1 MMNLYD
7 SEYGSH
13 VKSYKKRIIE
23 VINRAVKEHR
33 RTLAIRVDLHDPV
46 ILDNGDTISCIAN
59 TDSGSISRFTNSL
72 KAKLAAD
79 EQRKRKENMRVHRN
93 TLRYAWV
100 REFTKNGKRHFHV
113 FLFLNKDA
121 YYHLGDF
128 NLDEDT
134 LRTMITSAWCS
145 ALNLTPEEG
154 QRLVQYPANGKYTLN
169 CDDVLNE
176 IYPSDLLNR
185 IDYLTKVKS
194 KAFDDG
200 YRSFGCSNN

>member
-1 MMNLYD
+1 MNIYD

-13 VKSYKKRIIE
+13 VKLYKERILE
-23 VINRAVKEHR
+23 VVNKAVKEHS
-33 RTLAIRVDLHDPV
+33 RTLVIRVDLHDPI

-79 EQRKRKENMRVHRN
+79 EKRKRKEDKRTHPN

-100 REFTKNGKRHFHV
+100 REFTQNGKRHFHM

-145 ALNLTPEEG
+145 ALNLNPEEG
-154 QRLVQYPANGKYTLN
+154 QHLVQYPLNGKYTLN
-169 CDDVLNE
+169 RDNILND
-176 IYPSDLLNR
+176 IYPADLLNR

-194 KAFDDG
+194 KIFDDG
-200 YRSFGCSNN
+200 CRTFGTSNN

>member
-1 MMNLYD
+1 MNIYD
-7 SEYGSH
+7 SGYGSH
-13 VKSYKKRIIE
+13 VKTYKERIID
-23 VINRAVKEHR
+23 VIKKSVKEHS
-33 RTLAIRVDLHDPV
+33 RTLAIRVDLHDPI
-46 ILDNGDTISCIAN
+46 ILDNGDTISCNAN
-59 TDSGSISRFTNSL
+59 TDSKSISRFTNSL
-72 KAKLAAD
+72 KAKLVAD
-79 EQRKRKENMRVHRN
+79 EQRRRKESKRVHPN

-100 REFTKNGKRHFHV
+100 REFTQNGKRHFHL

-145 ALNLTPEEG
+145 ALKLAPEEG
-154 QRLVQYPANGKYTLN
+154 QHLAHYPSNGKYILN
-169 CDDVLNE
+169 REDILSG

-194 KAFDDG
+194 KIFDDG
-200 YRSFGCSNN
+200 CRTFGSSNN

>member
-1 MMNLYD
+1 MNIYD

-13 VKSYKKRIIE
+13 VKTYKERIID
-23 VINRAVKEHR
+23 VIKKSVKEHS
-33 RTLAIRVDLHDPV
+33 RTLAIRVDLHDPI
-46 ILDNGDTISCIAN
+46 ILDNGDTISCNAN

-79 EQRKRKENMRVHRN
+79 EQRKRKEGKRVHPN

-100 REFTKNGKRHFHV
+100 REFTKNGKRHFHI
-113 FLFLNKDA
+113 FLFFNKDA

-128 NLDEDT
+128 NLNEDT

-145 ALNLTPEEG
+145 ALSLTTEEG
-154 QRLVQYPANGKYTLN
+154 QNLVQYPSNGKYILN
-169 CDDVLNE
+169 RDDILND
-176 IYPSDLLNR
+176 IYPGDLLNR

-194 KAFDDG
+194 KIFDDG
-200 YRSFGCSNN
+200 YRTFGSSNN

>member
-1 MMNLYD
+1 MNIYH

-13 VKSYKKRIIE
+13 VKLYKNKIIG
-23 VINRAVKEHR
+23 VINNAVKEYP
-33 RTLAIRVDLHDPV
+33 RTLALRMDLHDPV
-46 ILDNGDTISCIAN
+46 ILDNGDSVSCFAN
-59 TDSGSISRFTNSL
+59 TDSGAISRFTNSL

-79 EQRKRKENMRVHRN
+79 EQRKRKEGKRVHPN
-93 TLRYAWV
+93 TLRYVWV
-100 REFTKNGKRHFHV
+100 REFTQNGKRHFHV

-121 YYHLGDF
+121 YFHLGDF

-154 QRLVQYPANGKYTLN
+154 QYLVQYPAKSKYILHRDDILN
-169 CDDVLNE
+169 D

-194 KAFDDG
+194 KIFDDG

>member
-1 MMNLYD
+1 MNIYD

-13 VKSYKKRIIE
+13 FRSYKERIID
-23 VINRAVKEHR
+23 VIKKSVKEHS

-46 ILDNGDTISCIAN
+46 ILDNGDTISCNAN

-72 KAKLAAD
+72 KAKLVAD
-79 EQRKRKENMRVHRN
+79 EQRKRNKGKRVHPN
-93 TLRYAWV
+93 TLRYVWV
-100 REFTKNGKRHFHV
+100 REFTQNGKRHFHL

-145 ALNLTPEEG
+145 ALSLTTEEG
-154 QRLVQYPANGKYTLN
+154 QHLVQYPSNGKYTLN
-169 CDDVLNE
+169 CDDILND
-176 IYPSDLLNR
+176 IYPGDLLNR

-194 KAFDDG
+194 KNFDDG
-200 YRSFGCSNN
+200 YRSFGCSKN

>member
-1 MMNLYD
+1 MNIYE

-13 VKSYKKRIIE
+13 VKSYKQRIIE
-23 VINRAVKEHR
+23 VINKAIKEYN
-33 RTLAIRVDLHDPV
+33 RTLAIRVDLHDPA

-59 TDSGSISRFTNSL
+59 TDSGAISRFTSSL

-79 EQRKRKENMRVHRN
+79 EQRKRKDDKRVHPN

-100 REFTKNGKRHFHV
+100 REFTQNGKRHFHV

-154 QRLVQYPANGKYTLN
+154 QHLVQYPTNGKYTLN
-169 CDDVLNE
+169 RDDILNN
-176 IYPSDLLNR
+176 IYPRDLLNR

-194 KAFDDG
+194 KIFGEGD
-200 YRSFGCSNN
+200 RNFGCSLS

>member
-1 MMNLYD
+1 MNIYD

-13 VKSYKKRIIE
+13 FRSYKERIID
-23 VINRAVKEHR
+23 VIKKSVEEHS

-46 ILDNGDTISCIAN
+46 ILDNGDTISCNAN
-59 TDSGSISRFTNSL
+59 TDSGSITRFTNSL
-72 KAKLAAD
+72 KAKLVAD
-79 EQRKRKENMRVHRN
+79 EQRKRNKAKRVHPN

-100 REFTKNGKRHFHV
+100 REFTQNGKRHFHL

-145 ALNLTPEEG
+145 ALSLTTEEG
-154 QRLVQYPANGKYTLN
+154 QHLVQYPSNGKYTLN
-169 CDDVLNE
+169 CDDILND
-176 IYPSDLLNR
+176 IYPGDLLNR

-194 KAFDDG
+194 KNFDDG
-200 YRSFGCSNN
+200 YRSFGCSKN

>member
-1 MMNLYD
+1 MNLYD

-13 VKSYKKRIIE
+13 VKSYKERIIE
-23 VINRAVKEHR
+23 VINKVVKEHG

-59 TDSGSISRFTNSL
+59 TDSGAISRFTNSL

-79 EQRKRKENMRVHRN
+79 EQRKRKEGKRVYPN

-100 REFTKNGKRHFHV
+100 REFTQNGKRHFHV

-154 QRLVQYPANGKYTLN
+154 QHLVQYPANGKYTLN
-169 CDDVLNE
+169 RDDILNN
-176 IYPSDLLNR
+176 IYSGDLLNR

-194 KAFDDG
+194 KIFDDG
-200 YRSFGCSNN
+200 NRSFGCSNN

>member
-1 MMNLYD
+1 MNIYH

-13 VKSYKKRIIE
+13 VTSYKNKIVG
-23 VINRAVKEHR
+23 VINNAVKEHP
-33 RTLAIRVDLHDPV
+33 RTLALRMDLHDPV
-46 ILDNGDTISCIAN
+46 ILDNGDTISCFAN
-59 TDSGSISRFTNSL
+59 TDSGAISRFTNSL

-79 EQRKRKENMRVHRN
+79 EQRKRKEGKRVHPN

-100 REFTKNGKRHFHV
+100 REFTQNGKRHFHV

-128 NLDEDT
+128 NMDDDT

-145 ALNLTPEEG
+145 ALNLTPEKG
-154 QRLVQYPANGKYTLN
+154 QHLVQYPTNGKYVLHRDDILN
-169 CDDVLNE
+169 D

-194 KAFDDG
+194 KIFGDG

>member
-1 MMNLYD
+1 MNLYD

-13 VKSYKKRIIE
+13 VKSYKERIIE
-23 VINRAVKEHR
+23 VINKAVKEHG

-46 ILDNGDTISCIAN
+46 ILDNGDNISCIAN
-59 TDSGSISRFTNSL
+59 TDSGAISRFTNSL

-79 EQRKRKENMRVHRN
+79 EQRKRKEGKRVHRN

-100 REFTKNGKRHFHV
+100 REFTQNGKRHFHV

-128 NLDEDT
+128 TLDEDT

-154 QRLVQYPANGKYTLN
+154 QHLVQYPANGKYTLN
-169 CDDVLNE
+169 RDDILND
-176 IYPSDLLNR
+176 IYPGDLLNR

-194 KAFDDG
+194 KIFDDG
-200 YRSFGCSNN
+200 NRSFGCSNN

>member
-1 MMNLYD
+1 MNLYD

-13 VKSYKKRIIE
+13 VKSYRQRIIE
-23 VINRAVKEHR
+23 LINKAVKEHN
-33 RTLAIRVDLHDPV
+33 RTLAIRVDLHDPA
-46 ILDNGDTISCIAN
+46 ILDNGDTISCIAD

-79 EQRKRKENMRVHRN
+79 EQRKRKEGKRAHSN

-100 REFTKNGKRHFHV
+100 REFTQNGKRHFHI

-121 YYHLGDF
+121 YYHLGDY

-154 QRLVQYPANGKYTLN
+154 QHLVQYPANGKYILN
-169 CDDVLNE
+169 RDNILNG
-176 IYPSDLLNR
+176 IYPDDLLNR

-194 KAFDDG
+194 KIFDDG

>member
-1 MMNLYD
+1 MNIYD

-13 VKSYKKRIIE
+13 FRLYKERIVDVIKKS
-23 VINRAVKEHR
+23 VKEHS

-46 ILDNGDTISCIAN
+46 ILDNGDTISCNAN

-72 KAKLAAD
+72 KAKLVAD
-79 EQRKRKENMRVHRN
+79 EQRKRNKGKRVHPN

-100 REFTKNGKRHFHV
+100 REFTQNGKRHFHL

-145 ALNLTPEEG
+145 ALSLTTEEG
-154 QRLVQYPANGKYTLN
+154 QHLVQYPSNGKYTLN
-169 CDDVLNE
+169 CDDILND
-176 IYPSDLLNR
+176 IYPGDLLNR

-194 KAFDDG
+194 KNFDDG
-200 YRSFGCSNN
+200 YRSFGCSKN

>member
-1 MMNLYD
+1 MNIYD

-13 VKSYKKRIIE
+13 IKAYKKNIID
-23 VINRAVKEHR
+23 VIKRSVKEYC

-46 ILDNGDTISCIAN
+46 ILDHGDTIACIAN

-72 KAKLAAD
+72 KAKLAAN
-79 EQRKRKENMRVHRN
+79 EQRKRKEGKRVHPN

-100 REFTKNGKRHFHV
+100 REFTQNGKRHFHV
-113 FLFLNKDA
+113 LLLLNKDA
-121 YYHLGDF
+121 YYHLGSY
-128 NLDEDT
+128 NLDEGT

-154 QRLVQYPANGKYTLN
+154 QYLVQYPSNCKYTLHR
-169 CDDVLNE
+169 DDILNDV
-176 IYPSDLLNR
+176 YPSDLLNR

-194 KAFDDG
+194 KNFDDG

>member
-1 MMNLYD
+1 MNIYD

-13 VKSYKKRIIE
+13 VKSYKERIID
-23 VINRAVKEHR
+23 VINKSVNEHS

-79 EQRKRKENMRVHRN
+79 EQRKRKEGKRVHPN

-100 REFTKNGKRHFHV
+100 REFTKNGKRHFHI
-113 FLFLNKDA
+113 FLFFNKDA
-121 YYHLGDF
+121 YYHLGHF
-128 NLDEDT
+128 NLNEDT

-145 ALNLTPEEG
+145 ALSLTTEEG
-154 QRLVQYPANGKYTLN
+154 QHLVQYPSNGKYTLN
-169 CDDVLNE
+169 RDHILND
-176 IYPSDLLNR
+176 IYPDDLLNR

-194 KAFDDG
+194 KNFDDG
-200 YRSFGCSNN
+200 YRTFGSSNN

>member
-1 MMNLYD
+1 MNIYE
-7 SEYGSH
+7 SEYGCH
-13 VKSYKKRIIE
+13 VKSYKERIIDA
-23 VINRAVKEHR
+23 IKKSVKEHR

-46 ILDNGDTISCIAN
+46 IQDNGDTISCNAN

-79 EQRKRKENMRVHRN
+79 EQRKRKEGKRVHSN

-100 REFTKNGKRHFHV
+100 REFTQNGKRHFHL

-145 ALNLTPEEG
+145 ALSLTTEEG
-154 QRLVQYPANGKYTLN
+154 QHLVQYPSNCKYTLN
-169 CDDVLNE
+169 RDDILND
-176 IYPSDLLNR
+176 IYPDDLLNR

-194 KAFDDG
+194 KNFDDG

>member
-1 MMNLYD
+1 
-7 SEYGSH
+7 
-13 VKSYKKRIIE
+13 
-23 VINRAVKEHR
+23 
-33 RTLAIRVDLHDPV
+33 
-46 ILDNGDTISCIAN
+46 TISCIAN

-72 KAKLAAD
+72 RAKLVAD
-79 EQRKRKENMRVHRN
+79 EQRKRSEGKRVHPN

-100 REFTKNGKRHFHV
+100 REFTQNGKRHFHL

-145 ALNLTPEEG
+145 ALSLTTEEG
-154 QRLVQYPANGKYTLN
+154 QHLVQYPSNGKYTLN
-169 CDDVLNE
+169 RDDILND
-176 IYPSDLLNR
+176 IYPGDLLNR

-194 KAFDDG
+194 KNFDDG

>member
-1 MMNLYD
+1 MNLYD

-13 VKSYKKRIIE
+13 VKSYKERIID
-23 VINRAVKEHR
+23 VINKAVKEHN
-33 RTLAIRVDLHDPV
+33 RTLAVRVDLHDPA

-59 TDSGSISRFTNSL
+59 TDSGAISRFTNSL
-72 KAKLAAD
+72 KAKLIAN
-79 EQRKRKENMRVHRN
+79 EQRKYREGKRVHPN

-100 REFTKNGKRHFHV
+100 REFTQNGKRHYHV

-154 QRLVQYPANGKYTLN
+154 QHLVQYPLNGKYTLN
-169 CDDVLNE
+169 RDDILNG

-194 KAFDDG
+194 KNFDDG
-200 YRSFGCSNN
+200 YRSFGCSNF

>member
-1 MMNLYD
+1 MNLYD

-13 VKSYKKRIIE
+13 VKSYKERIIE
-23 VINRAVKEHR
+23 VIDKAVKEHG

-46 ILDNGDTISCIAN
+46 MLDNGDTISCIAN

-79 EQRKRKENMRVHRN
+79 EQRKRKEGKRVHPN

-100 REFTKNGKRHFHV
+100 REFTQNGKRHFHV

-145 ALNLTPEEG
+145 ALNLIPEEG
-154 QRLVQYPANGKYTLN
+154 EHLVQYAPNGKYTLN
-169 CDDVLNE
+169 RDDIFNR
-176 IYPSDLLNR
+176 IYPDDLLHR

-194 KAFDDG
+194 KVFDDG
-200 YRSFGCSNN
+200 YRSFGCSNC

>member
-1 MMNLYD
+1 MNIYD

-13 VKSYKKRIIE
+13 VKLYKERILE
-23 VINRAVKEHR
+23 VINKAVKEHS
-33 RTLAIRVDLHDPV
+33 RTLVIRVDLHDPV
-46 ILDNGDTISCIAN
+46 ILDSGDTISCIAN

-79 EQRKRKENMRVHRN
+79 EKRKRKEDKRAHPN

-100 REFTKNGKRHFHV
+100 REFTQNGKRHFHM
-113 FLFLNKDA
+113 FLILNKDA

-145 ALNLTPEEG
+145 ALNLNPEEG
-154 QRLVQYPANGKYTLN
+154 QHLVQYPANGKYTLN
-169 CDDVLNE
+169 RDNILNE
-176 IYPSDLLNR
+176 IYPGDLLNR

-194 KAFDDG
+194 KIFDDG
-200 YRSFGCSNN
+200 NRSFGCSNN

>member
-1 MMNLYD
+1 MNIYD

-13 VKSYKKRIIE
+13 VKSYKERIID
-23 VINRAVKEHR
+23 VITKSVKEHG

-59 TDSGSISRFTNSL
+59 TDSGAISRFTNSL

-79 EQRKRKENMRVHRN
+79 EQRKRKEGKRVHRN

-100 REFTKNGKRHFHV
+100 REFTQNGKRHFHV

-154 QRLVQYPANGKYTLN
+154 QHLVQYPANGKYTLN
-169 CDDVLNE
+169 RDDILND
-176 IYPSDLLNR
+176 IYPGDLLNR

-194 KAFDDG
+194 KIFDDG
-200 YRSFGCSNN
+200 NRSFGCSNN

>member
-1 MMNLYD
+1 MSLYD

-23 VINRAVKEHR
+23 VINKAVKEYG

-46 ILDNGDTISCIAN
+46 VLDNGDTISCIAH

-79 EQRKRKENMRVHRN
+79 EQRKRKEGKRVHTN

-100 REFTKNGKRHFHV
+100 REFTQNGKRHFHV
-113 FLFLNKDA
+113 FLFLNKNA

-154 QRLVQYPANGKYTLN
+154 QHLVQYPANGKYTLN
-169 CDDVLNE
+169 RDDILND
-176 IYPSDLLNR
+176 IYPGDLLNR

-194 KAFDDG
+194 KIFDDG

>member
-1 MMNLYD
+1 MNLYD

-23 VINRAVKEHR
+23 VINKAVKEHG

-46 ILDNGDTISCIAN
+46 VLNNGDTISCIAH

-79 EQRKRKENMRVHRN
+79 EQRKRKESKRVHPN

-100 REFTKNGKRHFHV
+100 REFTQNGKRHFHV

-154 QRLVQYPANGKYTLN
+154 QHLAQYPANGKYALN
-169 CDDVLNE
+169 RDDVLND
-176 IYPSDLLNR
+176 IYPGDLLNR

-194 KAFDDG
+194 KIFDDG

>member
-1 MMNLYD
+1 MNIYN

-13 VKSYKKRIIE
+13 IASYKERVVE
-23 VINRAVKEHR
+23 VINKAVKEHS
-33 RTLAIRVDLHDPV
+33 RTLAIRVDLHDPA
-46 ILDNGDTISCIAN
+46 ILENGDTIFCIAN
-59 TDSGSISRFTNSL
+59 NDSASISRFTNSL
-72 KAKLAAD
+72 KAKLASD
-79 EQRKRKENMRVHRN
+79 EQRKRKQDKRVHPN

-100 REFTKNGKRHFHV
+100 REFTQNGKRHFHV

-128 NLDEDT
+128 NLDEGT

-145 ALNLTPEEG
+145 ALKLAPEEG
-154 QRLVQYPANGKYTLN
+154 QHLVHYPSNGKYTLN
-169 CDDVLNE
+169 REDVLSG

-194 KAFDDG
+194 KIFDDG
-200 YRSFGCSNN
+200 CRTFGSSNN

>member
-1 MMNLYD
+1 MNIYD

-13 VKSYKKRIIE
+13 FRSYKERIVD
-23 VINRAVKEHR
+23 VIKKSVKEHS

-46 ILDNGDTISCIAN
+46 ILDNGDTISCNAN

-72 KAKLAAD
+72 KAKLVAD
-79 EQRKRKENMRVHRN
+79 EQRKRNKGKRVHPN

-100 REFTKNGKRHFHV
+100 REFTQNGKRHFHL

-145 ALNLTPEEG
+145 ALSLTTEEG
-154 QRLVQYPANGKYTLN
+154 QHLVQYPSNGKYTLN
-169 CDDVLNE
+169 CDDILND
-176 IYPSDLLNR
+176 IYPGDLLNR

-194 KAFDDG
+194 KNFDDG
-200 YRSFGCSNN
+200 YRSFGCSKN

>member
-1 MMNLYD
+1 MNLYN

-13 VKSYKKRIIE
+13 VKSYKERIID
-23 VINRAVKEHR
+23 VINQSVKEHG

-79 EQRKRKENMRVHRN
+79 EQRKRKEGKRVHPN

-100 REFTKNGKRHFHV
+100 REFTQNGKRHFHV

-154 QRLVQYPANGKYTLN
+154 QHLVQYPANGKYTLN
-169 CDDVLNE
+169 
-176 IYPSDLLNR
+176 R
-185 IDYLTKVKS
+185 
-194 KAFDDG
+194 
-200 YRSFGCSNN
+200 

>member
-1 MMNLYD
+1 MNIYH

-13 VKSYKKRIIE
+13 VESYKNKIVG
-23 VINRAVKEHR
+23 VINNAVKEHP
-33 RTLAIRVDLHDPV
+33 RTLALRMDLHDPV
-46 ILDNGDTISCIAN
+46 ILDNGDSISCFAN
-59 TDSGSISRFTNSL
+59 TDSGAISRFTNSL

-79 EQRKRKENMRVHRN
+79 EQRKRKEGKRVHPN

-100 REFTKNGKRHFHV
+100 REFTQNGKRHFHV

-154 QRLVQYPANGKYTLN
+154 QHLVQYPTNGKYVLHRDDILN
-169 CDDVLNE
+169 D

-194 KAFDDG
+194 KIFGEGD
-200 YRSFGCSNN
+200 RNFGCSLS

>member
-1 MMNLYD
+1 MNIYH

-13 VKSYKKRIIE
+13 VTSYKNKIVG
-23 VINRAVKEHR
+23 VINNAVKEHP
-33 RTLAIRVDLHDPV
+33 RTLALRMDLHDPV
-46 ILDNGDTISCIAN
+46 ILDNGDTISCFAN
-59 TDSGSISRFTNSL
+59 TDSGAISRFTNSL

-79 EQRKRKENMRVHRN
+79 EQRKRKEGKRVHPN

-100 REFTKNGKRHFHV
+100 REFTQNGKRHFHV

-128 NLDEDT
+128 NMDDDT

-154 QRLVQYPANGKYTLN
+154 QHLVQYPTNGKYVLHRDDILN
-169 CDDVLNE
+169 D

-194 KAFDDG
+194 KIFGDG

>member
-1 MMNLYD
+1 MNIYH

-13 VKSYKKRIIE
+13 VTSYKNKIVG
-23 VINRAVKEHR
+23 VINNAVKEHP
-33 RTLAIRVDLHDPV
+33 RTLALRMDLHDPV
-46 ILDNGDTISCIAN
+46 ILDNGDTISCFAN
-59 TDSGSISRFTNSL
+59 TDSGAISRFTNSL

-79 EQRKRKENMRVHRN
+79 EQRKRKEGKRVHPN

-100 REFTKNGKRHFHV
+100 REFTQNGKRHFHV

-128 NLDEDT
+128 NMDDDT

-145 ALNLTPEEG
+145 ALTLTHEEG
-154 QRLVQYPANGKYTLN
+154 LHLVQYPANGKYILN
-169 CDDVLNE
+169 RDDILNE
-176 IYPSDLLNR
+176 IYPGDLLNR

-194 KAFDDG
+194 KVFGDG
-200 YRSFGCSNN
+200 DRNFGCSLS

>member
-1 MMNLYD
+1 MNIYH

-13 VKSYKKRIIE
+13 VKSYKNKIIG
-23 VINRAVKEHR
+23 VINNAVKEYP
-33 RTLAIRVDLHDPV
+33 RTLALRMDLHDPV
-46 ILDNGDTISCIAN
+46 ILDNGDSVSCFAN
-59 TDSGSISRFTNSL
+59 TDSGAISRFTNSL

-79 EQRKRKENMRVHRN
+79 EQRKRKEGKRVHPN
-93 TLRYAWV
+93 TLRYVWV
-100 REFTKNGKRHFHV
+100 REFTQNGKRHFHV

-121 YYHLGDF
+121 YFHLGDF

-154 QRLVQYPANGKYTLN
+154 QHLVQYPAKGKYILHRDDILN
-169 CDDVLNE
+169 D

-194 KAFDDG
+194 KIFDDG

>member
-1 MMNLYD
+1 MNLYD

-13 VKSYKKRIIE
+13 VKSYKERIIE
-23 VINRAVKEHR
+23 VINKAVKEHG

-46 ILDNGDTISCIAN
+46 MLDNGDTISCIAN
-59 TDSGSISRFTNSL
+59 TDSESISRFTNSL

-79 EQRKRKENMRVHRN
+79 EQRKRKEGKRVHPN

-100 REFTKNGKRHFHV
+100 REFTQNGKRHFHV

-154 QRLVQYPANGKYTLN
+154 QHLMQYPANGKYTLN
-169 CDDVLNE
+169 RDDILND
-176 IYPSDLLNR
+176 IYPGDLLNR

-194 KAFDDG
+194 KIFDDG
-200 YRSFGCSNN
+200 YRSFGCSNC